1 MALPKETKNTDP
13 RREISPRE
21 RILAAARKLF
31 YALGIRAVSVDEIAA
46 EAGTNK
52 MTLYRHFESKDR
64 LVAEYLRSLSQEADA
79 VWGELARTYPG
90 DPLAQ
95 LRAWIEGLCK
105 VLTHAS
111 ERGCALANAA
121 VEIPDKDHP
130 ARPII
135 EEHKTHQRAQL
146 ARLCNEAH
154 FLDPEK
160 TADEIFLLLEGARIN
175 VQSVGRC
182 GPCARLT
189 DMLSSILKSHPRRR
203 G

>member
-1 MALPKETKNTDP
+1 MKLKVQKPQEPP
-13 RREISPRE
+13 RD
-21 RILAAARKLF
+21 RIVGTARNLF
-31 YALGIRAVSVDEIAA
+31 HEFGFRGVGVDTIAE

-64 LVAEYLRSLSQEADA
+64 LVAEYLRSLSEQADA
-79 VWGELARTYPG
+79 VWGELARKYPG

-95 LRAWIEGLCK
+95 LQAWIEGLCK
-105 VLTHAS
+105 VLSHSS

-121 VEIPDKDHP
+121 VEIPEKDHP

-146 ARLCNEAH
+146 ARLCSEAH
-154 FLDPEK
+154 FVDAEK

-175 VQSVGRC
+175 VQSVGRR

-189 DMLSSILKSHPRRR
+189 DMLLAILKSHPRRHKK
-203 G
+203 